1 MDYDI
6 FFPARPSP
14 PPMID
19 AAVIGLG
26 RWGKSIVESVQG
38 KSKRLRFIRG
48 VSKEPELVRDFAAAK
63 GFELT
68 TDFAEAVADPRVQA
82 VFLATPH
89 SLHVEQI
96 SHVAA
101 TGKPVWCEKPLALT
115 RAEAERA
122 IAACAKAGVPFGLGN
137 NKRCFSSMREL
148 KRVVAE
154 GLIGEVLHIEGNFTN
169 EHSTRVKGGWRD
181 DPRESPGGG
190 MTGAGLHVIDA
201 FVNLAGPIA
210 KVDAR
215 VFAPKAPPDPRDA
228 AAALIEFSSGATG
241 VLATVRAAPMFWRIM
256 VFGTKGWAEARDETM
271 LTIARIGGK
280 PEAKVFPQVDSL
292 GVLLEAFAET
302 IATGKPF
309 PVSTADMLDVVGAF
323 EAIIR
328 SMAEGA
334 PVAVKRG

>member
-1 MDYDI
+1 
-6 FFPARPSP
+6 
-14 PPMID
+14 MIN

-38 KSKRLRFIRG
+38 KSQRLHFIRG
-48 VSKEPELVRDFAAAK
+48 VSKEPDLVRDFAAAK
-63 GFELT
+63 GFALSTE
-68 TDFAEAVADPRVQA
+68 FAEAVADPKVQA

-96 SHVAA
+96 TAVAKA
-101 TGKPVWCEKPLALT
+101 GKPVWCEKPLALT
-115 RAEAERA
+115 RSDAERA
-122 IAACAKAGVPFGLGN
+122 VAATVKAGVPFALGN

-148 KRVVAE
+148 KRVVSD
-154 GLIGEVLHIEGNFTN
+154 GTIGEVLHIEGNFTN

-210 KVDAR
+210 KVDAC
-215 VFAPKAPPDPRDA
+215 VFAQKAPPDPRDS
-228 AAALIEFSSGATG
+228 AAALVEFASGATG
-241 VLATVRAAPMFWRIM
+241 ILATVRAAPMYWRIM
-256 VFGTKGWAEARDETM
+256 VFGTKGWAEARDETV
-271 LTIARIGGK
+271 LTVARVGEQ
-280 PEAKVFPQVDSL
+280 PDTQVFPAVDSL

-302 IATGKPF
+302 IETGKPF
-309 PVSTADMLDVVGAF
+309 PVTTADMLDVAGTF

-328 SMAEGA
+328 SMAGGG
-334 PVAVKRG
+334 PVAVTRG

>member
-1 MDYDI
+1 MHYDI
-6 FFPARPSP
+6 FFPARLPPS
-14 PPMID
+14 PMID

-26 RWGKSIVESVQG
+26 RWGKNIVESVQG

-68 TDFAEAVADPRVQA
+68 TEFEEAVADPRVKA

-89 SLHVEQI
+89 SLHVQQI

-101 TGKPVWCEKPLALT
+101 AGKPVWCEKPLALT
-115 RAEAERA
+115 RGEAERA
-122 IAACAKAGVPFGLGN
+122 VAATQKAGVPFALGN

-148 KRVVAE
+148 KRVVAD
-154 GLIGEVLHIEGNFTN
+154 GVIGEVLHIEGNFTN

-181 DPRESPGGG
+181 DPNEAPGGG
-190 MTGAGLHVIDA
+190 MTGAGLHLIDA

-210 KVDAR
+210 SVDAKL
-215 VFAPKAPPDPRDA
+215 FKQKAAPDPRDA
-228 AAALIEFSSGATG
+228 AAVLVQFASGATG
-241 VLATVRAAPMFWRIM
+241 TFATVRAAPMYWRVM
-256 VFGTKGWAEARDETM
+256 VFGTKGWAEAREETT
-271 LTIARIGGK
+271 LTVAPLLQQPK
-280 PEAKVFPQVDSL
+280 TEHYPAADSL

-302 IATGKPF
+302 IETGKPF
-309 PVSTADMLDVVGAF
+309 PVTTADMLDVAGTF

-328 SMAEGA
+328 SMAEGG
-334 PVAVKRG
+334 PVKVSRN